1 MATVTRVNGS
11 GLTVAG
17 NVHSP
22 GAFAFKILVKDTSA
36 AAIDLRAEDDAI
48 DEAVEAIVKEINP
61 FIYHTTDDNS
71 GTITVVCSNSAT
83 AADLQHRIRT
93 IAGDWDRDTNAYS
106 VSTVGPNNIDAS
118 GTLVTAA
125 ATLVAT

>member
-11 GLTVAG
+11 GLTLAG
-17 NVHSP
+17 DVHSP

-36 AAIDLRAEDDAI
+36 AAIDLRDEDDAI

-61 FIYHTTDDNS
+61 LIYHTTNDGS
-71 GTITVVCSNSAT
+71 GTITVVCANSAS
-83 AADLQHRIRT
+83 ASDLQHRIRT
-93 IAGDWDRDTNAYS
+93 IAGDWDRDADTYS
-106 VSTVGPNNIDAS
+106 VSTVGPNNLDCS
-118 GTLVTAA
+118 GTDVTDA

>member
-17 NVHSP
+17 TVHSP
-22 GAFAFKILVKDTSA
+22 GAFAFKIIVKNTGGTPQ
-36 AAIDLRAEDDAI
+36 DLRAEDDAI

-61 FIYHTTDDNS
+61 LIYHTTDDAS
-71 GTITVVCSNSAT
+71 GTITVVCANSASAT
-83 AADLQHRIRT
+83 DLQHRIRT
-93 IAGDWDRDTNAYS
+93 IAGDYDRDADTYS
-106 VSTVGPNNIDAS
+106 VSTVGPNNKDCS
-118 GTLVTAA
+118 GTLVTDA

>member
-11 GLTVAG
+11 GLTAAG

-22 GAFAFKILVKDTSA
+22 GAFAFKIIVKNTGGTA
-36 AAIDLRAEDDAI
+36 QDLRAEDDAI

-61 FIYHTTDDNS
+61 LIYHTTDDAS
-71 GTITVVCSNSAT
+71 GIITVVCANSASAT
-83 AADLQHRIRT
+83 DLQHRIRT
-93 IAGDWDRDTNAYS
+93 IAGDYDREADTYS
-106 VSTVGPNNIDAS
+106 VSTVGPNNLDCS
-118 GTLVTAA
+118 GTDVTDA

>member
-11 GLTVAG
+11 GLTLAG
-17 NVHSP
+17 DVHSP

-36 AAIDLRAEDDAI
+36 AAIDLRDEDDAI

-61 FIYHTTDDNS
+61 LIYHTTNDNS
-71 GTITVVCSNSAT
+71 GTITVVCANSASAT
-83 AADLQHRIRT
+83 DLQHRIRT
-93 IAGDWDRDTNAYS
+93 IAGDYDRDADTYS
-106 VSTVGPNNIDAS
+106 VSTVGPNNLDCS
-118 GTLVTAA
+118 GTDVTDA